1 MKQPK
6 RRLPFAG
13 VATALAT
20 PFTENGIDFPALGAM
35 IDYQIAG
42 GIDALVL
49 CGTTGE
55 AATMEER
62 EFEEVVAYGVER
74 IGGRVPCIIGCGSP
88 NTARASRYAACA
100 AKHKAD
106 AILLVTPYYN
116 KGTRAG
122 IRAHFEI
129 VAETGGL
136 PTIIYH
142 VPGRTGVRLPADDMV
157 AIAAHPLMCGIK
169 EASGDMEYFAELV
182 VRLGDEVGLYTGNDA
197 LLLPSLSLGGQGVIS
212 VVSNLLPKETCAICR
227 EFFSENV
234 KGAAE
239 AQLRLIPLIRLLF
252 AETNPAPLKCA
263 LALRGLCNE
272 QMRLPMAPVADSL
285 QQALANELDK
295 LTS

>member
-6 RRLPFAG
+6 RKPPFVG

-20 PFTENGIDFPALGAM
+20 PFTESGIDFQALGEM
-35 IDYQIAG
+35 IEYQIRS

-55 AATMEER
+55 AATMEEQ
-62 EFEEVVAYGVER
+62 EFEEVVAYGTEKT
-74 IGGRVPCIIGCGSP
+74 GGRVPCIIGCGSP

-100 AKHKAD
+100 ARHGAS

-122 IRAHFEI
+122 IRAHFET
-129 VAETGGL
+129 VAEAGGL

-142 VPGRTGVRLPADDMV
+142 VPGRTGVRLPTEDLV
-157 AIAAHPLMCGIK
+157 HIARHPLMCGIK
-169 EASGDMEYFAELV
+169 EASGDMEYFAELA
-182 VRLGDEVGLYTGNDA
+182 VRIGDEIALYTGNDA
-197 LLLPSLSLGGQGVIS
+197 LLLPSLSLGGQGSIS

-227 EFFSENV
+227 AFFAGKIEE
-234 KGAAE
+234 AARG
-239 AQLRLIPLIRLLF
+239 QLRLVPLIRLLF

-263 LALRGLCNE
+263 LALRGLCSE
-272 QMRLPMAPVADSL
+272 RLRLPMAPVADDL
-285 QQALANELDK
+285 ERALANELER
-295 LTS
+295 LT

>member
-6 RRLPFAG
+6 RTLPFIG

-20 PFTENGIDFPALGAM
+20 PFTENGIDFTALGEM

-42 GIDALVL
+42 GVAALVL

-62 EFEEVVAYGVER
+62 EFEETVAYGVAKIDR
-74 IGGRVPCIIGCGSP
+74 RVPCFVGCGSP

-100 AKHKAD
+100 ARHGAD
-106 AILLVTPYYN
+106 GILLVTPYYN

-122 IRAHFEI
+122 IRQHFTA
-129 VAETGGL
+129 VAEAGGL

-142 VPGRTGVRLPADDMV
+142 IPGRTGVRLPLEELE

-169 EASGDMEYFAELV
+169 EASGDMEYFAELC
-182 VRLGDEVGLYTGNDA
+182 VRLGDTVGLYTGNDA
-197 LLLPSLSLGGQGVIS
+197 LLLPSLSLGGQGGIS
-212 VVSNLLPKETCAICR
+212 VVSNLLPRETCAICR
-227 EFFSENV
+227 DFFAGNV
-234 KGAAE
+234 EQAAE
-239 AQLRLIPLIRLLF
+239 EQLRLLPLIRLLF

-263 LALRGLCNE
+263 LSLCGRCE
-272 QMRLPMAPVADSL
+272 GRLRLPLAPVEPGLKA
-285 QQALANELDK
+285 ALARELDR
-295 LTS
+295 LT

>member
-6 RRLPFAG
+6 RKLPFVG

-20 PFTENGIDFPALGAM
+20 PFTDSGIDFQALGAM

-62 EFEEVVAYGVER
+62 EFEEVVAYGAER
-74 IGGRVPCIIGCGSP
+74 IRGRVPCIVGCGSP

-122 IRAHFEI
+122 IRAHFET
-129 VAETGGL
+129 VAENGGL

-142 VPGRTGVRLPADDMV
+142 IPGRTGVRLPTDDLV
-157 AIAAHPLMCGIK
+157 TIAAHPLMCGIK
-169 EASGDMEYFAELV
+169 EASGDMEYFAELI
-182 VRLGDEVGLYTGNDA
+182 VRLGDEIGLYTGNDA

-212 VVSNLLPKETCAICR
+212 VVSNLLPREICR
-227 EFFSENV
+227 ICLEFFSGNTQ
-234 KGAAE
+234 KAADL
-239 AQLRLIPLIRLLF
+239 QLKLIPLIHLLF

-263 LALRGLCNE
+263 LALRGLCSGRL
-272 QMRLPMAPVADSL
+272 RLPMAPVADSL
-285 QQALANELDK
+285 QQALANELDR
-295 LTS
+295 LV